1 MLHEKRGEKE
11 TEMPVQARLLKV
23 TANEQRR
30 SMCAI
35 CQGHRKLCGKNICP
49 ILAKAEALIRLE
61 KNLSKEKI
69 FGSSPPAVFVGSWN
83 YPKVLAG
90 PLVPPISVEDASVMD
105 MPERWIDKSFSEILQ
120 YRFSLV
126 RGKRF
131 TNVKSAGTPNRTL
144 STFQEIVMASKPT
157 DTEMWFN
164 KKPKL
169 SVVFSPREPPS
180 GPSALI
186 TRTILAENPQIPKP
200 VDCVVSDTD
209 LKTEKSILKLYD
221 SKVNQ
226 RQITRMF
233 SIGLLGVKR
242 QRRLVPTE
250 WSITAVDDI
259 LGRAIHKEIL
269 NYPWINEFMIFG
281 HKALANNIQ
290 ILLFPSSWMFE
301 AQEAWL
307 VSSNPTPGVNYELV
321 HGRRSYASDLAGA
334 YYAARLPVLEYLK
347 RIRRQAGAL
356 VFMEVYPEWI
366 PLGVWRFREICREAL
381 RGKPIIFNTLEEAM
395 EEIEKRLN
403 LSLAKWLERSQ
414 ILRWF
419 KIQTRLT
426 NFLSLRTLS

>member
-1 MLHEKRGEKE
+1 
-11 TEMPVQARLLKV
+11 MPVQARLFRV

-30 SMCAI
+30 SLCSV
-35 CQGHRKLCGKNICP
+35 CQGHRRLCGKSICP
-49 ILAKAEALIRLE
+49 ILAKAEALMRLE
-61 KNLSKEKI
+61 KNLSKEKV

-90 PLVPPISVEDASVMD
+90 PLVPPVLVEDSSVMD
-105 MPERWIDKSFSEILQ
+105 LPELWVDKSFSEILR

-131 TNVKSAGTPNRTL
+131 TDVRSAGNPSRIL

-164 KKPKL
+164 KKPRL

-180 GPSALI
+180 GPSASIKRAVL
-186 TRTILAENPQIPKP
+186 TENPNVPKS
-200 VDCVVSDTD
+200 VDYVVSDTD
-209 LKTEKSILKLYD
+209 LKAEKGILRLYG
-221 SKVNQ
+221 STVSQ

-233 SIGLLGVKR
+233 SIGLLGAKR

-250 WSITAVDDI
+250 WSITAIDDI

-290 ILLFPSSWMFE
+290 VLLFPSSWMFE

-307 VSSNPTPGVNYELV
+307 TSPNPVPAVNYEHV
-321 HGRRSYASDLAGA
+321 QGRRSYASDLAGA
-334 YYAARLPVLEYLK
+334 YYAARLPILEYLK
-347 RIRRQAGAL
+347 RMRRQAGAL
-356 VFMEVYPEWI
+356 VLMEVYPEWI

-381 RGKPIIFNTLEEAM
+381 RRQPVMFNTLEEALDEM
-395 EEIEKRLN
+395 GKRLR
-403 LSLAKWLERSQ
+403 LPLERWLERSE
-414 ILRWF
+414 ILRWL
-419 KIQTRLT
+419 KSQTRLT
-426 NFLSLRTLS
+426 KFLSI

>member
-1 MLHEKRGEKE
+1 MK
-11 TEMPVQARLLKV
+11 
-23 TANEQRR
+23 
-30 SMCAI
+30 
-35 CQGHRKLCGKNICP
+35 
-49 ILAKAEALIRLE
+49 LE
-61 KNLSKEKI
+61 KNLSKEKV

-90 PLVPPISVEDASVMD
+90 PLVPPVLVEDTSVMD
-105 MPERWIDKSFSEILQ
+105 LPELWVDKSFSEILR

-131 TNVKSAGTPNRTL
+131 TDVRSAGKPNKIL

-157 DTEMWFN
+157 DTEIWFN
-164 KKPKL
+164 KKPRL

-180 GPSALI
+180 GPSASI
-186 TRTILAENPQIPKP
+186 KRAVLAENPNVPKP
-200 VDCVVSDTD
+200 VDYVVSDTD
-209 LKTEKSILKLYD
+209 LKAEKGILRLYG
-221 SKVNQ
+221 SEVNQ

-233 SIGLLGVKR
+233 SIGLLGAKR

-250 WSITAVDDI
+250 WSITAIDDI

-307 VSSNPTPGVNYELV
+307 VSSDPVPGVNYELV
-321 HGRRSYASDLAGA
+321 QGRRSYASDLAGA
-334 YYAARLPVLEYLK
+334 YYASRLPILEYLK
-347 RIRRQAGAL
+347 QMRRQAGAL
-356 VFMEVYPEWI
+356 VLMEVYPEWI

-381 RGKPIIFNTLEEAM
+381 RKQPIVFNTLEKALDEM
-395 EEIEKRLN
+395 GKRLR
-403 LSLAKWLERSQ
+403 LPLARWLERSE
-414 ILRWF
+414 IPRWF
-419 KIQTRLT
+419 RSQTRLT
-426 NFLSLRTLS
+426 KFLSI

>member
-1 MLHEKRGEKE
+1 MV
-11 TEMPVQARLLKV
+11 VQARLFSV

-30 SMCAI
+30 SLCSI
-35 CQGHRKLCGKNICP
+35 CQGHRRLCGKSICP
-49 ILAKAEALIRLE
+49 ILAKAEALMKLE
-61 KNLSKEKI
+61 KNLSKEKV

-90 PLVPPISVEDASVMD
+90 PLVPPVLVEDTSVMD
-105 MPERWIDKSFSEILQ
+105 LPELWVDKSFSEILR

-131 TNVKSAGTPNRTL
+131 TDVRSAGKPNKIL

-157 DTEMWFN
+157 DTEIWFN
-164 KKPKL
+164 KKPRL

-180 GPSALI
+180 GPSASI
-186 TRTILAENPQIPKP
+186 KRAVLAENPNVPKP
-200 VDCVVSDTD
+200 VDYVVSDTD
-209 LKTEKSILKLYD
+209 LKAEKGILRLYG
-221 SKVNQ
+221 SEVNQ

-233 SIGLLGVKR
+233 SIGLLGAKR

-250 WSITAVDDI
+250 WSITAIDDI

-307 VSSNPTPGVNYELV
+307 VSSDPVPGVNYELV
-321 HGRRSYASDLAGA
+321 QGRRSYASDLAGA
-334 YYAARLPVLEYLK
+334 YYASRLPILEYLK
-347 RIRRQAGAL
+347 QMRRQAGAL
-356 VFMEVYPEWI
+356 VLMEVYPEWI

-381 RGKPIIFNTLEEAM
+381 RKQPIVFNTLEKALDEM
-395 EEIEKRLN
+395 GKRLR
-403 LSLAKWLERSQ
+403 LPLARWLERSE
-414 ILRWF
+414 IPRWF
-419 KIQTRLT
+419 RSQTRLT
-426 NFLSLRTLS
+426 KFLSI

>member
-1 MLHEKRGEKE
+1 
-11 TEMPVQARLLKV
+11 MPVQARLFRV
-23 TANEQRR
+23 MANEQRR
-30 SMCAI
+30 SLCSI
-35 CQGHRKLCGKNICP
+35 CQGHRRLCGKSICP

-61 KNLSKEKI
+61 KNLSKEKV

-90 PLVPPISVEDASVMD
+90 PLVPPVLVEDTSVMD
-105 MPERWIDKSFSEILQ
+105 LPELWVDKSFSEILR

-131 TNVKSAGTPNRTL
+131 TDVRSAGNPNRIL

-157 DTEMWFN
+157 DTEMWFS

-180 GPSALI
+180 GPSASIKRAVL
-186 TRTILAENPQIPKP
+186 TENPNVPKP
-200 VDCVVSDTD
+200 VDYVVSDTD
-209 LKTEKSILKLYD
+209 LKAEKGILRLY
-221 SKVNQ
+221 SSTVSQ

-233 SIGLLGVKR
+233 SIGLLGAKR

-250 WSITAVDDI
+250 WSITAIDDI

-269 NYPWINEFMIFG
+269 DYPWINEFMIFG

-307 VSSNPTPGVNYELV
+307 TSPNPVPAVNYEHV

-334 YYAARLPVLEYLK
+334 YYAARLPILEYLK
-347 RIRRQAGAL
+347 RMRRQAGAL
-356 VFMEVYPEWI
+356 VLMEVYPEWI

-381 RGKPIIFNTLEEAM
+381 RRQPVIVNTLEEALD
-395 EEIEKRLN
+395 EIGRRLR
-403 LSLAKWLERSQ
+403 LPLERWLERSE
-414 ILRWF
+414 ILRWL
-419 KIQTRLT
+419 KSQTRLT
-426 NFLSLRTLS
+426 KFLSI

>member
-1 MLHEKRGEKE
+1 MS
-11 TEMPVQARLLKV
+11 VQARLFRV

-30 SMCAI
+30 SLCSI
-35 CQGHRKLCGKNICP
+35 CQGHRRLCGKSICP
-49 ILAKAEALIRLE
+49 ILAKAEALMKLE
-61 KNLSKEKI
+61 KNLSKEKV
-69 FGSSPPAVFVGSWN
+69 FGASPPAVFVGSWN

-90 PLVPPISVEDASVMD
+90 PLVPPILVEDTSVMD
-105 MPERWIDKSFSEILQ
+105 LPELWVDKSFSEILR

-131 TNVKSAGTPNRTL
+131 TDVRSAGNPNRIL

-157 DTEMWFN
+157 DTEMWFS

-180 GPSALI
+180 GPSASI
-186 TRTILAENPQIPKP
+186 KRAVLAENPNVPKP
-200 VDCVVSDTD
+200 VDYVVSDTD
-209 LKTEKSILKLYD
+209 LKAEKGILRLYG
-221 SKVNQ
+221 STVSQ

-233 SIGLLGVKR
+233 SIGLLGAKR

-250 WSITAVDDI
+250 WSITAIDDI

-307 VSSNPTPGVNYELV
+307 TSTNPVPAVNYEHV
-321 HGRRSYASDLAGA
+321 QGRRSYASYLAGA
-334 YYAARLPVLEYLK
+334 YYAARLPILEYLK
-347 RIRRQAGAL
+347 RIRRQAGVL
-356 VFMEVYPEWI
+356 VLMEVYPEWI

-381 RGKPIIFNTLEEAM
+381 RRQPIVFNTLEEALDEM
-395 EEIEKRLN
+395 GKRLR
-403 LSLAKWLERSQ
+403 LPLARWLERSE
-414 ILRWF
+414 ILRWL
-419 KIQTRLT
+419 KSQTRLT
-426 NFLSLRTLS
+426 KFLSI

>member
-1 MLHEKRGEKE
+1 
-11 TEMPVQARLLKV
+11 MPVQTSLFRV
-23 TANEQRR
+23 TAKEHRR
-30 SMCAI
+30 NLCSVCR
-35 CQGHRKLCGKNICP
+35 GFRSLCGKAVCP
-49 ILAKAEALIRLE
+49 ILAKAEALMRLE
-61 KNLSKEKI
+61 RNLTKEMV

-90 PLVPPISVEDASVMD
+90 PLVPPVAVEDSSIMD
-105 MPERWIDKSFSEILQ
+105 LPELWIDKSFSEILR

-131 TNVKSAGTPNRTL
+131 TDVRYAGNPNRFL

-157 DTEMWFN
+157 DTEMWFT

-169 SVVFSPREPPS
+169 SVVFSTREPPA
-180 GPSALI
+180 GPSASI
-186 TRTILAENPQIPKP
+186 KRAVLAENPSVPKP
-200 VDCVVSDTD
+200 VDYVVSDTD
-209 LKTEKSILKLYD
+209 LKAEQGILRLYS

-250 WSITAVDDI
+250 WSITAIDDI
-259 LGRAIHKEIL
+259 LGKAMHKEIL
-269 NYPWINEFMIFG
+269 RYPWINKFMIFG
-281 HKALANNIQ
+281 HKALGNNIQ

-307 VSSNPTPGVNYELV
+307 ISPNPTPGINYELLN
-321 HGRRSYASDLAGA
+321 GRRSYASDLAGA
-334 YYAARLPVLEYLK
+334 YYASRLPVLEYLK
-347 RIRRQAGAL
+347 QIRRQAGAL
-356 VFMEVYPEWI
+356 VLMEVYPEWI

-381 RGKPIIFNTLEEAM
+381 RNDPIMFDTLEETM
-395 EEIEKRLN
+395 DEMKKRLR
-403 LSLAKWLERSQ
+403 LPLIKWLERSQ

-419 KIQTRLT
+419 KTQTRLT
-426 NFLSLRTLS
+426 KFQSDETAS